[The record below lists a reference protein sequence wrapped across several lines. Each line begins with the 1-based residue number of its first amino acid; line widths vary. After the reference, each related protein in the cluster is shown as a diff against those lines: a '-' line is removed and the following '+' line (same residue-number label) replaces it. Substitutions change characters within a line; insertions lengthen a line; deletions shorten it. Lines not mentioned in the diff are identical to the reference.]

1 MDDNIIDYGSVTVP
15 KSWNDITLK
24 KFQEIERYMEES
36 KEDKFDLI
44 NLIHILIDKPKDWV
58 MGLPQE
64 FLEEI
69 LEIASFI
76 STQPEIKEPTNKIVI
91 DGETYTVNVMNK
103 LKVGEWNAFDQVI
116 KNDKHNYAMML
127 AILCRKDDEIYNTK
141 FEAEVLEER
150 VKLFEKQPILE
161 ILRIINF
168 FLTCYLTLRTHS
180 RLYTEAEEA
189 INLIAKQ
196 LETSHKI
203 GVFKKQYLKWRIKN
217 LRKLLESTKNTSQ
230 TSSHSLHTLYRR
242 TKRKAKKTNFKKI

>member
-1 MDDNIIDYGSVTVP
+1 MEENIIDFKEWNVP
-15 KSWNDITLK
+15 TSWNDISLK
-24 KFQEIERYMEES
+24 KFQDIEKFFS
-36 KEDKFDLI
+36 DKEQKFDIREVI
-44 NLIHILIDKPKDWV
+44 NILCDKTIDEV
-58 MGLPQE
+58 NALPAE
-64 FLEEI
+64 FLDII
-69 LEIASFI
+69 LEKLSFI

-127 AILCRKDDEIYNTK
+127 AILCRKDNEIYDTK

-161 ILRIINF
+161 ILRIVNF
-168 FLTCYLTLRTHS
+168 FLTFYLTLRTHS
-180 RLYTEAEEA
+180 RLYTQVEEA

-203 GVFKKQYLKWRIKN
+203 GVFKKLYLKWQIRN
-217 LRKLLESTKNTSQ
+217 LRKLLKSIKNT
-230 TSSHSLHTLYRR
+230 
-242 TKRKAKKTNFKKI
+242 